1 MSSGDILFDRQSI
14 NDLPIKDLRN
24 SMTMIDQEPIILKST
39 IRENLDITGKYSDEE
54 LHEILKDCSLY
65 ETVIEKGGLDSNISN
80 ESLSAGERQLLCI
93 CRAFLKHSK
102 IVLIDEAT
110 ANIDIK
116 HDNIIQK
123 VIL

>member
-1 MSSGDILFDRQSI
+1 
-14 NDLPIKDLRN
+14 
-24 SMTMIDQEPIILKST
+24 MIDQEPIILKST

-54 LHEILKDCSLY
+54 LYEILKDCSLY

>member
-1 MSSGDILFDRQSI
+1 
-14 NDLPIKDLRN
+14 
-24 SMTMIDQEPIILKST
+24 MIDQEPIILKST

-110 ANIDIK
+110 AHIDIK

>member
-1 MSSGDILFDRQSI
+1 
-14 NDLPIKDLRN
+14 
-24 SMTMIDQEPIILKST
+24 MIDQEPIILKST